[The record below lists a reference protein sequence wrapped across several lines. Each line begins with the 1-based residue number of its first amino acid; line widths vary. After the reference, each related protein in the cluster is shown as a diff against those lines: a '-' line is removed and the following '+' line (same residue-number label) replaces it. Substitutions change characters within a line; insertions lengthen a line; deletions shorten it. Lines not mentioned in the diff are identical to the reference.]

1 MMSDVRRLCKYV
13 QWATSIVHLRRFSY
27 QNVPTIHKLPNCTVY
42 RLSYGRKGNIDHLDL
57 FFVCRTTLIAT
68 ALVSGAERIFGVTSH
83 NRDDASFHFFP
94 TFGIWNDDYRL
105 SLHIP
110 IYISNF
116 VIMFHVLTSSR
127 YVRPTVESLAYRHG
141 GWTSPR
147 SQGFRTVA
155 LSTVTTGGSASRSSR
170 TLMMMMMT
178 GTTTA
183 VFAVTVAS
191 LCAVTSNDLRDNVAL
206 LEKRS
211 LPPSSGDVISAG
223 TPVKEAATGILFPP
237 LCNGYYLAGTGV
249 RVKWGLIKVYAVG
262 TYIDPLAMSAVKTND
277 QAIAQALLDPN
288 YPRTIRIVMN
298 RALSIDKYT
307 SAIVEAL
314 TPRMNG
320 QDLDKL
326 DEFKKLNP
334 AVDLVQG
341 TTELHLPFL
350 LLLQMGSLFTHSF
363 IHASH
368 IISYFVQ
375 TGAEIEMT
383 IRGDTLLYKNAI
395 GGVGSIRSAAFC
407 RALCDT
413 YYGTDPVSPTHK
425 ESVVAGIRKM

>member
-1 MMSDVRRLCKYV
+1 
-13 QWATSIVHLRRFSY
+13 
-27 QNVPTIHKLPNCTVY
+27 
-42 RLSYGRKGNIDHLDL
+42 
-57 FFVCRTTLIAT
+57 
-68 ALVSGAERIFGVTSH
+68 
-83 NRDDASFHFFP
+83 
-94 TFGIWNDDYRL
+94 
-105 SLHIP
+105 
-110 IYISNF
+110 
-116 VIMFHVLTSSR
+116 
-127 YVRPTVESLAYRHG
+127 
-141 GWTSPR
+141 
-147 SQGFRTVA
+147 
-155 LSTVTTGGSASRSSR
+155 
-170 TLMMMMMT
+170 MMMMMT

-191 LCAVTSNDLRDNVAL
+191 LCALTSNDLRDNVAL
-206 LEKRS
+206 LEKRP

-350 LLLQMGSLFTHSF
+350 SLLQMGS
-363 IHASH
+363 
-368 IISYFVQ
+368 
-375 TGAEIEMT
+375 
-383 IRGDTLLYKNAI
+383 
-395 GGVGSIRSAAFC
+395 
-407 RALCDT
+407 
-413 YYGTDPVSPTHK
+413 
-425 ESVVAGIRKM
+425 